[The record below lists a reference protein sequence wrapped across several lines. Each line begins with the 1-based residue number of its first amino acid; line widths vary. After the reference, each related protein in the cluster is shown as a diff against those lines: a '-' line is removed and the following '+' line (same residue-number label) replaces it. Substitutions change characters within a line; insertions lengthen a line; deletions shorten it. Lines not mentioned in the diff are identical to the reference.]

1 MNFTRI
7 NLVETAAN
15 VHLSLN
21 LAKTFMLN
29 KGKASSLFQI
39 QHCFFSHL
47 RQF

>member
-1 MNFTRI
+1 MNSTRI
-7 NLVETAAN
+7 NLLETAAN

-29 KGKASSLFQI
+29 KGKVSSLFQFK
-39 QHCFFSHL
+39 HCFFSHL

>member
-7 NLVETAAN
+7 NLLETAAN
-15 VHLSLN
+15 VQLSLN

-29 KGKASSLFQI
+29 KGKASSLFEFQR
-39 QHCFFSHL
+39 CFFSHL